1 MKMINTVILL
11 LISVLGFSQTKLDS
25 LVLSKIN
32 SYRVSKGL
40 DVVKFSTIDFNAANH
55 HSKYLSGKDYIS
67 HAEDKLT
74 TPMDRYKF
82 FGGSIGSGE
91 FVSIGENVLSY
102 NLNVKDN
109 EIPLD
114 EVSTEL
120 VDMWKKSEKH
130 NEILLTK
137 EYKFAGVSCVTRSN
151 ETGIKGW
158 KNIEIVS
165 TFVATSK

>member
-1 MKMINTVILL
+1 MKLINTIILL
-11 LISVLGFSQTKLDS
+11 LISVLSFSQTKLDS

-55 HSKYLSGKDYIS
+55 HSKYLSGKSYIS

-82 FGGSIGSGE
+82 FGGNKYAS
-91 FVSIGENVLSY
+91 VGENVLSY
-102 NLNVKDN
+102 NLNVKDSDMF
-109 EIPLD
+109 LD
-114 EVSTEL
+114 KISTEV
-120 VDMWKKSEKH
+120 VDMWKKSPGH

-137 EYKFAGVSCVTRSN
+137 EYKFAGVSCVTISSD
-151 ETGIKGW
+151 TGIKGW
-158 KNIEIVS
+158 KNIEIVA
-165 TFVATSK
+165 TFVTSSK

>member
-1 MKMINTVILL
+1 MKLINTVILL
-11 LISVLGFSQTKLDS
+11 LISVLSFSQTKLDS

-40 DVVKFSTIDFNAANH
+40 DVVKFSTIDFKAANH
-55 HSKYLSGKDYIS
+55 HSNYLVGKGFIS
-67 HAEDKLT
+67 HTEDTLT
-74 TPMDRYKF
+74 NPSDRYKF
-82 FGGSIGSGE
+82 FGGDKYAS
-91 FVSIGENVLSY
+91 VGENVLSY
-102 NLNVKDN
+102 NLNVKDS
-109 EIPLD
+109 EMPLD
-114 EVSTEL
+114 KISTEL

-137 EYKFAGVSCVTRSN
+137 EYKFAGVSCVTRSS

>member
-1 MKMINTVILL
+1 MKLINTIILL
-11 LISVLGFSQTKLDS
+11 LISVLSFSQTKLDS

-40 DVVKFSTIDFNAANH
+40 NEVAFSTVDFKAANH
-55 HSKYLSGKDYIS
+55 HSNYLLGKGFIS
-67 HAEDKLT
+67 HTEDKLT
-74 TPMDRYKF
+74 NPSDRYIF
-82 FGGSIGSGE
+82 FGGDKYAS
-91 FVSIGENVLSY
+91 VGENVLSY
-102 NLNVKDN
+102 NINIKDN
-109 EIPLD
+109 DIPLD
-114 EVSTEL
+114 KISTEL
-120 VDMWKKSEKH
+120 VDLWKKSSGH
-130 NEILLTK
+130 NKILLSK